1 MSASVA
7 EKAHMEG
14 TPAGNEAGGRA
25 AGLVSVIMPVKNAAA
40 YIRRTVGD
48 IAAQTY
54 PDIELIIAGP
64 AEEDGSEEAVKA
76 AFAEIPADRH
86 MKTSYIGRPGEGVSA
101 GRNAGIE
108 AARGKYLIFFDG
120 DDRIAT
126 DAVEK
131 LVAAV
136 QGADMAFSGYDTY
149 DGSDAERIPGMKGPG
164 KAAPEN
170 DAQAESGEA
179 GGNVSAENPAEP
191 LYKTPETVPRT
202 LSAPDCACRLF
213 FQANYQGYVW
223 NKIFRTDIVKK
234 HHIRFREDLYYNE
247 DRTFVAEYLTHA
259 RRARMIPDRIY
270 HYLSNTGS
278 AMDLYE
284 EQQMNMEGLPPADD
298 PLFERRI
305 TELSGFLYMRK
316 ALRKKKAFSDA
327 AFFCNQVFGETLF
340 SYFFEILT
348 DDPERE
354 EAFAGSR
361 LRRFARRLP
370 LYVSRPEDEESRHY
384 YRMFIRYGFTGKA
397 YEADEETDA

>member
-1 MSASVA
+1 MNASVA
-7 EKAHMEG
+7 EKAHMEEI
-14 TPAGNEAGGRA
+14 PAGNEAGGRA
-25 AGLVSVIMPVKNAAA
+25 AGLVSVIIPVKNAAG
-40 YIRRTVGD
+40 YIRRTVRD

-64 AEEDGSEEAVKA
+64 AEEDGSDEAVKA
-76 AFAEIPADRH
+76 AFAEIPPDRH
-86 MKTSYIGRPGEGVSA
+86 MKTAYIGRPGEGVSA

-120 DDRIAT
+120 DDRIRP

-136 QGADMAFSGYDTY
+136 RDVDMAFSGYDTY
-149 DGSDAERIPGMKGPG
+149 DGSDADRISGMEGLGKTGHTEEEKASDSPG
-164 KAAPEN
+164 
-170 DAQAESGEA
+170 
-179 GGNVSAENPAEP
+179 AENPAEP
-191 LYKTPETVPRT
+191 IYETPETVARV

-223 NKIFRTDIVKK
+223 NKIFRADIVKK

-247 DRTFVAEYLTHA
+247 DRTFAVEYLTHA
-259 RRARMIPDRIY
+259 LRVRMIPDRIY
-270 HYLSNTGS
+270 HYLANTGS

-305 TELSGFLYMRK
+305 TELFGFLYMRK

-340 SYFFEILT
+340 SYFFEVLT

-354 EAFAGSR
+354 EAFSASR
-361 LRRFARRLP
+361 LRYFARRLP
-370 LYVSRPEDEESRHY
+370 LFVSRPEDEESRHY
-384 YRMFIRYGFTGKA
+384 YRLFIRYGFTGKA
-397 YEADEETDA
+397 YEENE

>member
-7 EKAHMEG
+7 EKAHMER

-25 AGLVSVIMPVKNAAA
+25 AGLVSVIIPVKNAAG
-40 YIRRTVGD
+40 YISRTVRD
-48 IAAQTY
+48 IVSQTY

-76 AFAEIPADRH
+76 AFAEIPPERH
-86 MKTSYIGRPGEGVSA
+86 MAFSYIGRPGEGVSA

-108 AARGKYLIFFDG
+108 AARGKYLVFFDG
-120 DDRIAT
+120 DDRIAP

-131 LVAAV
+131 LAAAI

-149 DGSDAERIPGMKGPG
+149 DGADAE
-164 KAAPEN
+164 EL
-170 DAQAESGEA
+170 S
-179 GGNVSAENPAEP
+179 EP
-191 LYKTPETVPRT
+191 LYETPETVART

-223 NKIFRTDIVKK
+223 NKIFRADLVKK
-234 HHIRFREDLYYNE
+234 HHVRFREDLYYNE
-247 DRTFVAEYLTHA
+247 DRTFIVEYLMHA
-259 RRARMIPDRIY
+259 SRARMIPDRLY

-284 EQQMNMEGLPPADD
+284 EQQMNMEGLPPVDD

-305 TELSGFLYMRK
+305 TELTGFLYMRH
-316 ALRKKKAFSDA
+316 ALRRKKAFSDA
-327 AFFCNQVFGETLF
+327 ALFCNQVFGETLF

-348 DDPERE
+348 DDPDRE

-361 LRRFARRLP
+361 LRSFARRLP
-370 LYVSRPEDEESRHY
+370 LYVSCPGDEESRHY
-384 YRMFIRYGFTGKA
+384 YRLFIRYGFTGKA
-397 YEADEETDA
+397 YEAEEDFEE

>member
-7 EKAHMEG
+7 EKAHMER

-25 AGLVSVIMPVKNAAA
+25 AGLVSVIIPVKNAAG
-40 YIRRTVGD
+40 YISRTVRD
-48 IAAQTY
+48 IVSQTY

-76 AFAEIPADRH
+76 AFAEIPPERH
-86 MKTSYIGRPGEGVSA
+86 MAFSYIGRPGEGVSA

-108 AARGKYLIFFDG
+108 AARGKYLVFFDG
-120 DDRIAT
+120 DDRIAP

-131 LVAAV
+131 LAAAI

-149 DGSDAERIPGMKGPG
+149 DGADAGRIPGMEDYEKETFAGEEPEE
-164 KAAPEN
+164 KA
-170 DAQAESGEA
+170 D
-179 GGNVSAENPAEP
+179 SADEEELTEP
-191 LYKTPETVPRT
+191 LYETPETVART

-223 NKIFRTDIVKK
+223 NKIFRADLVKK
-234 HHIRFREDLYYNE
+234 HHVRFREDLYYNE
-247 DRTFVAEYLTHA
+247 DRTFIVEYLMHA
-259 RRARMIPDRIY
+259 SRARMIPDRLY

-284 EQQMNMEGLPPADD
+284 EQQMNMEGLPPVDD

-305 TELSGFLYMRK
+305 TELTGFLYMRH
-316 ALRKKKAFSDA
+316 ALRRKKAFSDA

-348 DDPERE
+348 DDPDRE

-361 LRRFARRLP
+361 LRSFARRLP
-370 LYVSRPEDEESRHY
+370 LYVSCPGDEESRHY
-384 YRMFIRYGFTGKA
+384 YRLFIRYGFTGKA
-397 YEADEETDA
+397 YEAEEDFEE